1 MSRQR
6 IEIEPMK
13 KKNMIRL
20 VLAVLLVS
28 VSLAEAQQPK
38 KVSRIGYF
46 SAFNPTLE
54 SLRSDA
60 IRYAL
65 RELGYIDGQ
74 NIVIEYRYMQGKL
87 DRAPEL
93 IADLVGLKV
102 DLIIVAG
109 GSGPILAARMQPRRF
124 QSLWRL
130 SAGDPVELGLVE
142 SLAVPGATSPASQPF
157 RETRWK
163 AARDPRRYCSQT

>member
-6 IEIEPMK
+6 IEIEPMN

-28 VSLAEAQQPK
+28 VSIAEGQQPK

-46 SAFNPTLE
+46 SAFSPTLE

-60 IRYAL
+60 IRHAL

-93 IADLVGLKV
+93 IADL
-102 DLIIVAG
+102 
-109 GSGPILAARMQPRRF
+109 
-124 QSLWRL
+124 
-130 SAGDPVELGLVE
+130 
-142 SLAVPGATSPASQPF
+142 GAQG
-157 RETRWK
+157 
-163 AARDPRRYCSQT
+163 